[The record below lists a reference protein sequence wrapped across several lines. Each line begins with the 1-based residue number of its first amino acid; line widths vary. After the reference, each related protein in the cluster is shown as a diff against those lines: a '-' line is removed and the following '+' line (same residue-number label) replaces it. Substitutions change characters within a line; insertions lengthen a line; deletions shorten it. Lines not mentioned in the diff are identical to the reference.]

1 MKILKECEDCGF
13 EMVRAGTNHRYCP
26 DCAHAR
32 KSIRASQRRFRARAA
47 KGVELSESGVEKEVG
62 DPFNGVDFS

>member
-47 KGVELSESGVEKEVG
+47 KGVEKEVG
-62 DPFNGVDFS
+62 DPFKGVDFS